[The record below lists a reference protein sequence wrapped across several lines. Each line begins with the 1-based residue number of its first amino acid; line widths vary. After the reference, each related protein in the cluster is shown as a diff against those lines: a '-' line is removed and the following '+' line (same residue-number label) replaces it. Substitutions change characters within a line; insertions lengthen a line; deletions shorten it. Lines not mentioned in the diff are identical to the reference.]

1 MAFNWLTIKTV
12 LKSALTA
19 AWTYLKSN
27 WKAWFYIVLGILFLI
42 LLIQNRSLKTQAEKN
57 TIIYVD
63 SLKQYKNKVNELY
76 VAQNTYIATEKDL
89 RKINEELSNEVKN
102 LKENP
107 IVVTVV
113 KTEYKIDSINTVT
126 HEIDVDSLT
135 NVSTYNWSFQDNW
148 FDIDGTSSFN
158 FRTNTGST
166 YINSMHSNAKLTL
179 DIVEKTSTKDLQ
191 ILVKTDNPYVNITGI
206 NGAVISPEK
215 IKDVS
220 SRIKHRNCWGVGISA
235 GVGTGIY
242 QQNIIFTPYI
252 GVGITYNI
260 ITF

>member
-1 MAFNWLTIKTV
+1 MAFNWLTIKPI
-12 LKSALTA
+12 LKTALTS
-19 AWTYLKSN
+19 AWNYLKSN
-27 WKAWFYIVLGILFLI
+27 WKAWFFIVLGILFLI

-63 SLKQYKNKVNELY
+63 SLKQYKNKVDELY
-76 VAQNTYIATEKDL
+76 VAQNTYIASEKDL

-107 IVVTVV
+107 VVVTII
-113 KTEYKIDSINTVT
+113 KTEYKVDSINTVT
-126 HEIDVDSLT
+126 REMDVDSLT
-135 NVSTYNWSFQDNW
+135 NISTYNWAFQDDW

-158 FRTNTGST
+158 FRTNMGHT
-166 YINSMHSNAKLTL
+166 YINSIYSNAKLTL
-179 DIVEKTSTKDLQ
+179 DIVEKPSTKDLQ
-191 ILVKTDNPYVNITGI
+191 ILIKTDNPYFNITAI
-206 NGAVISPEK
+206 NGAIISPEK
-215 IKDVS
+215 IKEVS

-235 GVGTGIY
+235 GIGTGIY
-242 QQNIIFTPYI
+242 RQNIIFTPYV